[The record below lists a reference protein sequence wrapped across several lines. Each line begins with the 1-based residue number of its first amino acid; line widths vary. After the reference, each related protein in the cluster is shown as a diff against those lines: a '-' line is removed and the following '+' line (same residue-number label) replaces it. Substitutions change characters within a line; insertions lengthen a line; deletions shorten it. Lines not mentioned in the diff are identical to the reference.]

1 MTEKLDRSLHPPLYP
16 SLDNN
21 SQFRLTEI
29 SQLKAKLQDEVS
41 ERMQLCKKYKRA
53 ENVLDGFDIGVNS
66 IALSLSVTSG
76 VLAST
81 GILLPFA
88 IPLAVSAGALG
99 VVGITCKGINRKLKT
114 KYKKH
119 SSIKQT
125 AESKLDSISEIVNK
139 AINDNN
145 ISDEE
150 FKLVVDEMG
159 KYNELKKIIQ
169 NKVVGNTGISEEEK
183 KSIIEQAKKDFLSQL
198 K

>member
-1 MTEKLDRSLHPPLYP
+1 MTEKLDRSLYP

-29 SQLKAKLQDEVS
+29 SKLKAKLQDEVS
-41 ERMQLCKKYKRA
+41 GRMQLCKKYKRA
-53 ENVLDGFDIGVNS
+53 ENILDVIDIASNS
-66 IALSLSVTSG
+66 VALSLSVTSG

-88 IPLAVSAGALG
+88 IPLAVAAGTLG
-99 VVGITCKGINRKLKT
+99 VVGITCKGIVKKLKT
-114 KYKKH
+114 KYQKH

-125 AESKLDSISEIVNK
+125 AESKLNSILEIVNK

-145 ISDEE
+145 ITDEE
-150 FKLVVDEMG
+150 FKHVVDEVN
-159 KYNELKKIIQ
+159 KYNELKKTIQ
-169 NKVVGNTGISEEEK
+169 TKVSGKTGISEGEK
-183 KSIIEQAKKDFLSQL
+183 KAIIEQAKKDFLNQL

>member
-1 MTEKLDRSLHPPLYP
+1 MTEKVDQYP
-16 SLDNN
+16 SMYPHLVDNT

-29 SQLKAKLQDEVS
+29 SKLKTKLQDEIS

-53 ENVLDGFDIGVNS
+53 ENILEGLDIGANS
-66 IALSLSVTSG
+66 IALTLSVTSG

-81 GILLPFA
+81 GFLLPVA
-88 IPLAVSAGALG
+88 IPMVLAAGVLA
-99 VVGITCKGINRKLKT
+99 VVGIVCKGVNRKLNSKS
-114 KYKKH
+114 KKH

-125 AESKLDSISEIVNK
+125 AESKLNSILEIVDK

-150 FKLVVDEMG
+150 FKLVIDEMN
-159 KYNELKKIIQ
+159 KYNELKKTIQ
-169 NKVVGNTGISEEEK
+169 TKVVSNMGISEDEK
-183 KSIIEQAKKDFLSQL
+183 KNIIEQAKKDFLNQL